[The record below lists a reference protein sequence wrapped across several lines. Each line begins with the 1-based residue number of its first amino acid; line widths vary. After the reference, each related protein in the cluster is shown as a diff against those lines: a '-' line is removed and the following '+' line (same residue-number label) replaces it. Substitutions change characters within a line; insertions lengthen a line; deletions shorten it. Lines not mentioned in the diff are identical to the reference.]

1 MPGAPPEN
9 VSGRHID
16 STSILV
22 TWGEV
27 PRDKQHG
34 KILEYAV
41 IYETPEGG
49 AQREKRVG
57 SPTRR
62 IELTELKEYTEYSI
76 QVLAATVK
84 GDGPRSE
91 HISVETDQDGK
102 YKERNITFLVQ
113 SWGDAVGFQPMP
125 PTKVKIMKKNWL

>member
-41 IYETPEGG
+41 IYVTSERR

-62 IELTELKEYTEYSI
+62 ITLTELKEYTEYSI

>member
-41 IYETPEGG
+41 IYETSEGG

>member
-1 MPGAPPEN
+1 MPGAAPEPVEGHN
-9 VSGRHID
+9 TS

-27 PRDKQHG
+27 PLDKQHG
-34 KILEYAV
+34 KIKEYTV
-41 IYETPEGG
+41 IYKESEGG
-49 AQREKRVG
+49 AEREKRLD

-62 IELTELKEYTEYSI
+62 IELTELIEYTVYDI

-91 HISVETDQDGK
+91 TITVRTDQDGK
-102 YKERNITFLVQ
+102 YKERNIMFLVQ
-113 SWGDAVGFQPMP
+113 SWGGSVGFQPMP
-125 PTKVKIMKKNWL
+125 PNKMKIMQKNWL